1 MRQQV
6 SWGFGL
12 GLGLMLVICMG
23 GVAFGVVEVGLGIM
37 APGGAGSALGTLVVV
52 PHAAV
57 GLGFLAVGADL
68 WMSPGNDNFVFLPF
82 LQLQIPLAL
91 VNIHGSIAPIFL
103 GSPGGL
109 ELVPPPLG
117 FAAKVGISASPFGFI
132 GVYGDLFLGIYPLLM
147 NISTT
152 SLVVGVSFGF

>member
-6 SWGFGL
+6 SWGFGV
-12 GLGLMLVICMG
+12 GLGLMLVICLEG
-23 GVAFGVVEVGLGIM
+23 TAFGVVEAGLGIM
-37 APGGAGSALGTLVVV
+37 VTGAAGTALGTMVVV

-68 WMSPGNDNFVFLPF
+68 WISPGNDSFVLLPF
-82 LQLQIPLAL
+82 LQLQIPLVL

-109 ELVPPPLG
+109 ELVPPPVG
-117 FAAKVGISASPFGFI
+117 FIVKVGVSASPFGFI
-132 GVYGDLFLGIYPLLM
+132 GVYGDLFLGISPLFM

-152 SLVVGVSFGF
+152 SLVVGASFGF